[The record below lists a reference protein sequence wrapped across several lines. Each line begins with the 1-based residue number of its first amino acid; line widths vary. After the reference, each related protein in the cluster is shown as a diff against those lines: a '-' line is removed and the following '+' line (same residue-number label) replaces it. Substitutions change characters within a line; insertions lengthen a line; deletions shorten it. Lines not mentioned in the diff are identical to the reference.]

1 MPEFGCAE
9 LLMVRLRRTGPRV
22 AALALAVAFFCGACL
37 PGFASSQIEA
47 RIRAQQAK
55 AAAIAARLAQKR
67 AELHDA
73 RERVGSIQA
82 QLDDTNRNITVVN
95 AHLTQLG
102 GQLGW
107 MQRKL
112 AWNQTQLAAAQH
124 TLERHDEA
132 LRRRLIDIYEHGDLG
147 FVDVLLSA
155 RSFSDFVERW
165 NDIRFVI
172 KANESTI
179 RDRRAQE
186 ARVRAIQ
193 GTLLGEEAT
202 LANESQAQQ
211 QAKFALASLA
221 DQRTQL
227 LAVADTQRRQVAQ
240 EVTQLDEE
248 SADAEAAL
256 ESLIREKQREE
267 EERLAAERRARMLAG
282 EPVAP
287 ISGAPSA
294 LSWPLSG
301 PITSP
306 FGMRVNPVTHAFILH
321 AGIDIGVPTGSTVTA
336 AAEGHVIIAQWDPGG
351 CGNYIVIT
359 HGGRLSTEYCHL
371 SQFFVS
377 VGQDVQR
384 GQAIAAS
391 GATGNVTGPHLHFG
405 VRVDGKPVNPM
416 NYLH

>member
-1 MPEFGCAE
+1 LFLAFA
-9 LLMVRLRRTGPRV
+9 LV
-22 AALALAVAFFCGACL
+22 AGACL
-37 PGFASSQIEA
+37 PAGASSKLEE

-55 AAAIAARLAQKR
+55 AAAIAARLAHKR

-73 RERVGSIQA
+73 REKVGSIQA
-82 QLDDTNRNITVVN
+82 QLDDTNHNIAVVN
-95 AHLTQLG
+95 GQLTRLG
-102 GQLGW
+102 GQLTW

-112 AWNQTQLAAAQH
+112 AWNQRQLAAARQ

-132 LRRRLIDIYEHGDLG
+132 LRRRLIGIYEHGDLG

-165 NDIRFVI
+165 NDIRYVI
-172 KANESTI
+172 RANESSI
-179 RDRRAQE
+179 RARRAAE

-193 GTLLGEEAT
+193 AQLVGAESA

-221 DQRTQL
+221 GERAQL
-227 LAVADTQRRQVAQ
+227 LAVADSQRRQVAQ
-240 EVTQLDEE
+240 EVTELDEE

-256 ESLIREKQREE
+256 ETLIREKQREE
-267 EERLAAERRARMLAG
+267 EARLAALRRARMLAG
-282 EPVAP
+282 EPVEP
-287 ISGAPSA
+287 IAGAPGS

-301 PITSP
+301 PITSQ

-321 AGIDIGVPTGSTVTA
+321 AGIDIGVPSGTTVA
-336 AAEGHVIIAQWDPGG
+336 AAADGHVIIAQWDPGG
-351 CGNYIVIT
+351 CGNYIVIA
-359 HGGRLSTEYCHL
+359 HGGQLSTEYCHL
-371 SQFFVS
+371 SQFFVA

-416 NYLH
+416 NFLH

>member
-1 MPEFGCAE
+1 VCSA
-9 LLMVRLRRTGPRV
+9 RR
-22 AALALAVAFFCGACL
+22 ALAAIVTIAVIASASL
-37 PGFASSQIEA
+37 PAAANSKLEEK
-47 RIRAQQAK
+47 IRAQQAR
-55 AAAIAARLAQKR
+55 AQAIAAKLAQKR
-67 AELHDA
+67 HELHEA
-73 RERVGSIQA
+73 REKVGSIQA
-82 QLDDTNRNITVVN
+82 QLDETTHNIAVVN
-95 AHLTQLG
+95 SHLTVLG
-102 GQLGW
+102 GQMGW
-107 MQRKL
+107 TQRKL
-112 AWNQTQLAAAQH
+112 AWNQTQLKAAQL
-124 TLERHDEA
+124 TLERHDGA
-132 LRRRLIDIYEHGDLG
+132 LRRRLVEVYEHGDLG
-147 FVDVLLSA
+147 FVDVLLNA
-155 RSFSDFVERW
+155 RSFTDFVERW
-165 NDIRFVI
+165 NDVRYII
-172 KANESTI
+172 KANEETV
-179 RDRRAQE
+179 RQRRADA
-186 ARVRAIQ
+186 ARVHAISVA
-193 GTLLGEEAT
+193 LLGEQ
-202 LANESQAQQ
+202 LQLQSQASQEQ
-211 QAKFALASLA
+211 QAKNELAGLA
-221 DQRTQL
+221 DQRQQL

-240 EVTQLDEE
+240 EVSQLDEE

-267 EERLAAERRARMLAG
+267 EARLAALRRARLLAG
-282 EPVAP
+282 ESVAP
-287 ISGAPSA
+287 VQGAPSA

-321 AGIDIGVPTGSTVTA
+321 AGIDIGVPTGTTVAA

-351 CGNYIVIT
+351 CGNYIVIA

>member
-1 MPEFGCAE
+1 MFLAFA
-9 LLMVRLRRTGPRV
+9 LV
-22 AALALAVAFFCGACL
+22 AGACL
-37 PGFASSQIEA
+37 PAGASSKLEE

-55 AAAIAARLAQKR
+55 AAAIAARLAHKR

-73 RERVGSIQA
+73 REKVGSIQA
-82 QLDDTNRNITVVN
+82 QLDDTNHNIAVVN
-95 AHLTQLG
+95 GQLTRLG
-102 GQLGW
+102 GQLTW

-112 AWNQTQLAAAQH
+112 AWNQRQLAAARQ

-132 LRRRLIDIYEHGDLG
+132 LRRRLIGIYEHGDLG

-165 NDIRFVI
+165 NDIRYVI
-172 KANESTI
+172 RANESSI
-179 RDRRAQE
+179 RARRAAE

-193 GTLLGEEAT
+193 AQLVGAESA

-221 DQRTQL
+221 GERAQL
-227 LAVADTQRRQVAQ
+227 LAVADSQRRQVAQ
-240 EVTQLDEE
+240 EVTELDEE

-256 ESLIREKQREE
+256 ETLIREKQREE
-267 EERLAAERRARMLAG
+267 EARLAALRRARMLAG
-282 EPVAP
+282 EPVEP
-287 ISGAPSA
+287 IAGAPGS

-301 PITSP
+301 PITSQ

-321 AGIDIGVPTGSTVTA
+321 AGIDIGVPSGTTVA
-336 AAEGHVIIAQWDPGG
+336 AAADGHVIIAQWDPGG
-351 CGNYIVIT
+351 CGNYIVIA
-359 HGGRLSTEYCHL
+359 HGGQLSTEYCHL
-371 SQFFVS
+371 SQFFVA

-416 NYLH
+416 NFLH